1 MTKNNGKIK
10 EIKEIE
16 ELVEEKVEELHE
28 HMHEQIEEMHEGMME
43 MHHKMMQEMHKK
55 MHKMMM
61 DMMKEMMG
69 KMPPMVTHPPGM
81 HATPKPGE
89 FFTCEIKAG
98 DTLFKLADKFNTT
111 VQAIKALNPGINP
124 LNLKVGTTIK
134 IPKK

>member
-1 MTKNNGKIK
+1 MSKNQKLNM
-10 EIKEIE
+10 EEIE

-28 HMHEQIEEMHEGMME
+28 HMHEQMEETHEQMME
-43 MHHKMMQEMHKK
+43 MHQQMMQEMQEK
-55 MHKMMM
+55 MHKMMK

-69 KMPPMVTHPPGM
+69 KMPPAATHPPGM

-89 FFTCEIKAG
+89 FFTNEIKVG
-98 DTLFKLADKFNTT
+98 DTLFKLAEKFNTT

-124 LNLKVGTTIK
+124 LNLKIGTMIK